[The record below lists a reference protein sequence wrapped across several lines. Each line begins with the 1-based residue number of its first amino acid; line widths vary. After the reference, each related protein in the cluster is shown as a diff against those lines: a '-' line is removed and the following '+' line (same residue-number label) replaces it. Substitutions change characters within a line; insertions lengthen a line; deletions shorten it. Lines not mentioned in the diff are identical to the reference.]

1 MLGRRKIYKTIISF
15 IDIKFCMEH
24 STIVTSL
31 SELSTFTH
39 ELVEYVEANQLVS
52 KEGLVIALSGD
63 LGAGKTTL
71 VQHIARELGIV
82 EVVTSPTFTIM
93 KRYIT
98 GDNQYIKELVHI
110 DAYRIESGEEVRPL
124 QLAPLFS
131 TPGTLL
137 CIEWAEKIA
146 HSLPSNTIHIAITL
160 HKNDVREINITESSL
175 SV

>member
-1 MLGRRKIYKTIISF
+1 MK
-15 IDIKFCMEH
+15 H

-31 SELSTFTH
+31 SELSTFAQ
-39 ELVEYVEANQLVS
+39 ELVEYIEANQLVS
-52 KEGLVIALSGD
+52 KEGVVVALSGD

-93 KRYIT
+93 KRYT
-98 GDNQYIKELVHI
+98 TSESQYIKELVHI

-146 HSLPSNTIHIAITL
+146 QSLPSNTIHIAISL
-160 HKNDVREINITESSL
+160 HENDVREISMTEAEL
-175 SV
+175 PV